1 MLEVNTKAPDFSLQD
16 QDGNTVSLSD
26 LAGTTTVLYFYPKDQ
41 TPGCIKEACSFR
53 DNFKAYTDKGI
64 RVIGISP
71 DGAKSHQNFISK
83 QSLPFTL
90 LSDPD
95 HSMMDAYHA
104 WGEKKM
110 YGKTYEGVLRIT
122 YVINEEGSIIL
133 AYPKVKT
140 TDHAETV
147 LKDLGL

>member
-1 MLEVNTKAPDFSLQD
+1 MLEVNSKAPDFILAD
-16 QDGNTVSLSD
+16 QDGNNVSLTD
-26 LAGTTTVLYFYPKDQ
+26 LKGKKTVIYFYPKDQ

-53 DNFKAYTDKGI
+53 DNFKAYTDNGI
-64 RVIGISP
+64 QVIGISP
-71 DGAKSHQNFISK
+71 DGAKSHQNFIAK

-95 HSMMDAYHA
+95 HSMMEKYHA

-110 YGKTYEGVLRIT
+110 YGKTYDGVLRIT
-122 YVINEEGSIIL
+122 YVLDEDSNIIL